1 MKMWSAGALIVL
13 AVLST
18 GCVTTQS
25 QSSAPTQVVF
35 DDIPMPSALT
45 YLEDKAVI
53 IESPAVKAARVVY
66 RGRLT
71 LATLGP
77 AMRTNLETN
86 GWKHVSTATTGSH
99 GTVQIYEKERS
110 ALQVR
115 LWENILFTYVEV
127 TTSRLA
133 PTSPAASAA
142 PGAPEGAPIPTAAK

>member
-1 MKMWSAGALIVL
+1 MWHAGALIVVAAL
-13 AVLST
+13 AA
-18 GCVTTQS
+18 GCATT
-25 QSSAPTQVVF
+25 QSSAPTPVVF

-53 IESPAVKAARVVY
+53 IESPAVKAARVIY

-77 AMRTNLETN
+77 AMRSNLETN
-86 GWKHVSTATTGSH
+86 GWKHVSSTTTGPH

-115 LWENILFTYVEV
+115 LWEDIFFTYVEV

-133 PTSPAASAA
+133 PAAPAASA
-142 PGAPEGAPIPTAAK
+142 PLEGAPIPTAAK

>member
-1 MKMWSAGALIVL
+1 MWRAGALIVVAAL
-13 AVLST
+13 AA

-25 QSSAPTQVVF
+25 SAPTQLVF

-66 RGRLT
+66 RGRVT

-77 AMRTNLETN
+77 AMRSNLETN
-86 GWKHVSTATTGSH
+86 GWKHVSSATTGPH
-99 GTVQIYEKERS
+99 GTVQIYEKDRS

-115 LWENILFTYVEV
+115 LWEDIFFTYVEV

-133 PTSPAASAA
+133 PAAPAASA
-142 PGAPEGAPIPTAAK
+142 PLEGAPIPTAAK